1 LQRTNIEEDQEMQVT
16 QEQVLDALKVV
27 KDPDLG
33 RDLVSLGMIE
43 DVKIGERGDVNFT
56 IVLTTPACPVKDQLK
71 QQSESV
77 VSALPGV
84 RAVEAAVTSRV
95 MKGTM
100 TQREGIPGVRN
111 TIAVGSGK
119 GGVGKSTV
127 AVNLALAL
135 AQEGARVGLL
145 DADVYGPNVPLMMG
159 TYAKPQQTE
168 DEKIGPVEAYGIKL
182 ISMGFFIDQDSPVIW
197 RGPMLSKLL
206 TQFMYDVQWGELDYL
221 IMDMPPGTGDIQLT
235 TAQSLPLTGAVIVST
250 PQDVALLDAGK
261 ALMMFKKLNVP
272 VLGLVEN
279 MSTFVCPHCQNPT
292 DLFGHGGAQA
302 AAARFNVPFL
312 GEIPLHLRIR
322 EGGDNGRPVVAT
334 EENSAEAQAFVQV
347 AKSLAAQVSVV
358 AYRQSQAKQ
367 TAPVA
372 FFSKR

>member
-1 LQRTNIEEDQEMQVT
+1 MPVTKEE
-16 QEQVLDALKVV
+16 VLRALSVV

-33 RDLVSLGMIE
+33 RDLVALGMIE
-43 DVKIGERGDVNFT
+43 NVNIEANGNVAFT
-56 IVLTTPACPVKDQLK
+56 IVLTTPACPVKEQLK

-84 RAVEAAVTSRV
+84 REVTAEVTSRV
-95 MKGTM
+95 RNGTM

-127 AVNLALAL
+127 AVNLALGL
-135 AQEGARVGLL
+135 AREGARVGLL
-145 DADVYGPNVPLMMG
+145 DADVYGPNVPMMMG
-159 TYAKPQQTE
+159 TTDKPQQSP
-168 DEKIGPVEAYGIKL
+168 DGKISPVEAYGIKL
-182 ISMGFFIDQDSPVIW
+182 ISMGFFVDPDSPVIW
-197 RGPMLSKLL
+197 RGPMLAKLL
-206 TQFMYDVQWGELDYL
+206 TQFMYDVNWGELDYL
-221 IMDMPPGTGDIQLT
+221 VMDMPPGTGDVQLT
-235 TAQSLPLTGAVIVST
+235 TAQSLPLTGAVMVST

-272 VLGLVEN
+272 ILGIVEN
-279 MSTFVCPHCQNPT
+279 MSTFVCPHCGDPT

-302 AAARFNVPFL
+302 DAVRYAVPFL

-322 EGGDNGRPVVAT
+322 QGGDSGRPIVVS
-334 EENSAEAQAFVQV
+334 EPQSPQADSFMQI
-347 AKSLAAQVSVV
+347 ARNLAAQVSVI
-358 AYRQSQAKQ
+358 AYQQQEQKRG
-367 TAPVA
+367 APVA

>member
-1 LQRTNIEEDQEMQVT
+1 MPVTKEE
-16 QEQVLDALKVV
+16 VLRALSVV

-33 RDLVSLGMIE
+33 RDLVTLGMIE
-43 DVKIGERGDVNFT
+43 NVRIDDKGNVNFT
-56 IVLTTPACPVKDQLK
+56 VVLTTPACPVKEQLK
-71 QQSESV
+71 QQTESV
-77 VSALPGV
+77 VSVLPGV
-84 RAVEAAVTSRV
+84 RAVEAEMTSRV

-100 TQREGIPGVRN
+100 IQREGIPGVRN

-127 AVNLALAL
+127 AVNLALSL
-135 AQEGARVGLL
+135 AREGARVGLL

-159 TYAKPQQTE
+159 SNAKPQPTE
-168 DEKIGPVEAYGIKL
+168 DGKITPIEAYGIKL
-182 ISMGFFIDQDSPVIW
+182 ISMGFFIDADSPVIW

-221 IMDMPPGTGDIQLT
+221 VMDMPPGTGDIQLT
-235 TAQSLPLTGAVIVST
+235 TAQSVPLTGAVIVST
-250 PQDVALLDAGK
+250 PQDVALMDAGK

-272 VLGLVEN
+272 VLGMVEN
-279 MSTFVCPHCQNPT
+279 MSTFVCPHCGDPT

-322 EGGDNGRPVVAT
+322 EGGDSGRPVVVDMPD
-334 EENSAEAQAFVQV
+334 SAEAQAFMHV
-347 AKSLAAQVSVV
+347 ARSLAAQVSVV
-358 AYRQSQAKQ
+358 AFKQQDAKRG
-367 TAPVA
+367 APVA

>member
-1 LQRTNIEEDQEMQVT
+1 MPVTAEDILQ
-16 QEQVLDALKVV
+16 ALRVV

-43 DVKIGERGDVNFT
+43 NINIDEQNNVSFT
-56 IVLTTPACPVKDQLK
+56 IVLTTPACPVKEQLK
-71 QQSESV
+71 RQAESV

-84 RAVEAAVTSRV
+84 RAVNAEVTSRV

-100 TQREGIPGVRN
+100 NQREGIPGVRN
-111 TIAVGSGK
+111 TIAVASGK
-119 GGVGKSTV
+119 GGVGKTTV

-135 AQEGARVGLL
+135 AREGARVGLL

-159 TYAKPQQTE
+159 AVARPQAGPDNRIKP
-168 DEKIGPVEAYGIKL
+168 IEAYGIRL
-182 ISMGFFIDQDSPVIW
+182 ISMGFFIDPDSPVIW

-206 TQFMYDVQWGELDYL
+206 TQFMYDVSWGELDYL
-221 IMDMPPGTGDIQLT
+221 VMDMPPGTGDVQLT

-250 PQDVALLDAGK
+250 PQDVALLDASK

-272 VLGLVEN
+272 VLGIVEN
-279 MSTFVCPHCQNPT
+279 MSTFVCPHCGNPT

-302 AAARFNVPFL
+302 AAVRFGVPFL

-322 EGGDNGRPVVAT
+322 EGSDSGKPVVV
-334 EENSAEAQAFVQV
+334 EDPDSPEAQAFIHV
-347 AKSLAAQVSVV
+347 ARNLAAQVSVV
-358 AYRQSQAKQ
+358 AFKQ
-367 TAPVA
+367 QEAVRAAPVA

>member
-1 LQRTNIEEDQEMQVT
+1 MPVTKEE
-16 QEQVLDALKVV
+16 VLRALSVV

-33 RDLVSLGMIE
+33 RDLVALGMIE
-43 DVKIGERGDVNFT
+43 NVNIEANGNVAFT
-56 IVLTTPACPVKDQLK
+56 IVLTTPACPVKEQLK

-84 RAVEAAVTSRV
+84 REVTAEVTSRV
-95 MKGTM
+95 RNGTM

-127 AVNLALAL
+127 AVNLALGL
-135 AQEGARVGLL
+135 AREGARVGLL
-145 DADVYGPNVPLMMG
+145 DADVYGPNVPMMMG
-159 TYAKPQQTE
+159 TTDKPQQSP
-168 DEKIGPVEAYGIKL
+168 DGKISPVEAYGIKL
-182 ISMGFFIDQDSPVIW
+182 ISMGFFVDPDSPVIW
-197 RGPMLSKLL
+197 RGPMLAKLL
-206 TQFMYDVQWGELDYL
+206 TQFMYDVNWGELDYL
-221 IMDMPPGTGDIQLT
+221 VMDMPPGTGDVQLT
-235 TAQSLPLTGAVIVST
+235 TAQSLPLTGAVMVST

-272 VLGLVEN
+272 ILGIVEN
-279 MSTFVCPHCQNPT
+279 MSTFVCPHCGDPT

-302 AAARFNVPFL
+302 AAVRYAVPFL

-322 EGGDNGRPVVAT
+322 QGGDSGRPIVVS
-334 EENSAEAQAFVQV
+334 EPQSPQADSFMQI
-347 AKSLAAQVSVV
+347 ARNLAAQVSVI
-358 AYRQSQAKQ
+358 AYQQQEQKRG
-367 TAPVA
+367 APVA

>member
-1 LQRTNIEEDQEMQVT
+1 MPVTKEE
-16 QEQVLDALKVV
+16 VLRALSVV

-33 RDLVSLGMIE
+33 RDLVALGMIE
-43 DVKIGERGDVNFT
+43 NVSIDDRNNVGFT
-56 IVLTTPACPVKDQLK
+56 IVLTTPACPVKEQLK

-77 VSALPGV
+77 VSAIPGV
-84 RAVEAAVTSRV
+84 REVNAQVTSRV

-111 TIAVGSGK
+111 TIAIGSGK

-135 AQEGARVGLL
+135 ARDGAKVGLL

-159 TYAKPQQTE
+159 TTAKPAQIG
-168 DEKIGPVEAYGIKL
+168 EKIAPVEAYGIKL
-182 ISMGFFIDQDSPVIW
+182 ISMGFFVDADSPVIW
-197 RGPMLSKLL
+197 RGPMLTKLL
-206 TQFMYDVQWGELDYL
+206 TQFMYDVDWTYDNPGGLDYL
-221 IMDMPPGTGDIQLT
+221 VMDMPPGTGDIQLT
-235 TAQSLPLTGAVIVST
+235 TAQSVPLTGAVMVST
-250 PQDVALLDAGK
+250 PQDVALMDASK

-279 MSTFVCPHCQNPT
+279 MSTFVCPHCAQPT

-302 AAARFNVPFL
+302 AAARYGVPFL

-322 EGGDNGRPVVAT
+322 EGGDNGRPIVVDAPD
-334 EENSAEAQAFVQV
+334 SPEAQAFMHV
-347 AKSLAAQVSVV
+347 ARNLAAQVSVV
-358 AYRQSQAKQ
+358 AYKQQEAKRG
-367 TAPVA
+367 APVA

>member
-1 LQRTNIEEDQEMQVT
+1 MSVT
-16 QEQVLDALKVV
+16 KENVLDALKVV

-43 DVKIGERGDVNFT
+43 DIAIDPDGNVGFT
-56 IVLTTPACPVKDQLK
+56 IVLTTPACPVKEQLK

-77 VSALPGV
+77 VSALAGV
-84 RAVEAAVTSRV
+84 SSATAVVTSRV
-95 MKGTM
+95 RAGTM

-111 TIAVGSGK
+111 IVAVASGK

-135 AQEGARVGLL
+135 AGDGARVGLL

-159 TYAKPQQTE
+159 SHDRPMQGA
-168 DEKIGPVEAYGIKL
+168 DNKIRPIDAYGIKL
-182 ISMGFFIDQDSPVIW
+182 MSMGFFIDADSPVIW
-197 RGPMLSKLL
+197 RGPMLTKLL
-206 TQFMYDVQWGELDYL
+206 TQFMYDVNWGELDYL
-221 IMDMPPGTGDIQLT
+221 VMDMPPGTGDIQLT
-235 TAQSLPLTGAVIVST
+235 TAQSVPLTGAVIVST

-272 VLGLVEN
+272 VLGIVEN
-279 MSTFVCPHCQNPT
+279 MSTFVCPHCGNPT

-302 AAARFNVPFL
+302 AAGRYDVPFL

-322 EGGDNGRPVVAT
+322 EGGDSGRPVVADAADT
-334 EENSAEAQAFVQV
+334 PEALAFIQV
-347 AKSLAAQVSVV
+347 ARSLAAQVSVV
-358 AYRQSQAKQ
+358 AYKQADAKRG
-367 TAPVA
+367 APVS

>member
-1 LQRTNIEEDQEMQVT
+1 MPITKEE
-16 QEQVLDALKVV
+16 VLRALSVV

-33 RDLVSLGMIE
+33 RDLVTLGMIE
-43 DVKIGERGDVNFT
+43 NIDIDEAGSVGFT
-56 IVLTTPACPVKDQLK
+56 IVLTTPACPVKEQLK

-77 VSALPGV
+77 VRAIPGV
-84 RAVEAAVTSRV
+84 RQVTAQVTSRV
-95 MKGTM
+95 RTGIM

-135 AQEGARVGLL
+135 ARDGARVGLL
-145 DADVYGPNVPLMMG
+145 DADVYGPNVPMMMG
-159 TYAKPQQTE
+159 TTAKPMPAG
-168 DEKIGPVEAYGIKL
+168 DNKIAPIQAYGLEL
-182 ISMGFFIDQDSPVIW
+182 ISMGFFIDSDSPVIW
-197 RGPMLSKLL
+197 RGPMLAKLL

-221 IMDMPPGTGDIQLT
+221 VMDMPPGTGDVQLT

-272 VLGLVEN
+272 ILGIVEN
-279 MSTFVCPHCQNPT
+279 MSTFICPHCGDPT

-302 AAARFNVPFL
+302 AAVRYGVPFL
-312 GEIPLHLRIR
+312 GDIPLHLTIR
-322 EGGDNGRPVVAT
+322 EGGDSGRPVVADAPD
-334 EENSAEAQAFVQV
+334 SQQAQSFIQIARN
-347 AKSLAAQVSVV
+347 LAAQVSVV
-358 AYRQSQAKQ
+358 AYRQQEDKRG
-367 TAPVA
+367 APVA

>member
-1 LQRTNIEEDQEMQVT
+1 MPVTKEE
-16 QEQVLDALKVV
+16 VLRALSVV

-33 RDLVSLGMIE
+33 RDLVTLGMIE
-43 DVKIGERGDVNFT
+43 NVDIDQQNNVKFT
-56 IVLTTPACPVKDQLK
+56 IVLTTPACPVKEQLQ

-84 RAVEAAVTSRV
+84 RAVTAEVTSRV

-100 TQREGIPGVRN
+100 TERQGIPGVRN

-135 AQEGARVGLL
+135 LREGAKVGLL
-145 DADVYGPNVPLMMG
+145 DADIYGPNVPLMLG
-159 TYAKPQQTE
+159 STGKPQPVGN
-168 DEKIGPVEAYGIKL
+168 KIMPVEAYGLKL
-182 ISMGFFIDQDSPVIW
+182 ISMGYFVDADSPVIW
-197 RGPMLSKLL
+197 RGPMLTKLL
-206 TQFMYDVQWGELDYL
+206 TQFMFDVDWGDLDYL
-221 IMDMPPGTGDIQLT
+221 IMDMPPGTGDVQLT
-235 TAQSLPLTGAVIVST
+235 TAQSVPLTGTVIVST

-272 VLGLVEN
+272 VLGIVEN
-279 MSTFVCPHCQNPT
+279 MSSFVCPHCNNPT

-302 AAARFNVPFL
+302 AAARFGVPFL

-322 EGGDNGRPVVAT
+322 EGGDSGHPVVAGASGT
-334 EENSAEAQAFVQV
+334 PEAEDFMHV
-347 AKSLAAQVSVV
+347 ARNLAAQVSVV
-358 AYRQSQAKQ
+358 AFSQQEVKRG
-367 TAPVA
+367 APVA

>member
-1 LQRTNIEEDQEMQVT
+1 MPVT
-16 QEQVLDALKVV
+16 TEQVLDALRVV

-33 RDLVSLGMIE
+33 RDLVALGMIE
-43 DVKIGERGDVNFT
+43 NVNIGEGGDVRFT
-56 IVLTTPACPVKDQLK
+56 IVLTTPACPVKEQLK

-84 RAVEAAVTSRV
+84 REVEAEVTSRV
-95 MKGTM
+95 RQGTM

-111 TIAVGSGK
+111 TIAIGSGK

-135 AQEGARVGLL
+135 AREGARVGLL

-159 TYAKPQQTE
+159 TYAKPRQTA
-168 DEKIGPVEAYGIKL
+168 DEKIEPIEAYGIKL
-182 ISMGFFIDQDSPVIW
+182 ISMGFFIDPDSPVIW

-221 IMDMPPGTGDIQLT
+221 VMDMPPGTGDIQLT

-272 VLGLVEN
+272 VLGMVEN
-279 MSTFVCPHCQNPT
+279 MSTFVCPHCGDPT

-322 EGGDNGRPVVAT
+322 EGGDNGKPTVA
-334 EENSAEAQAFVQV
+334 EAPESPEAQAFMHV
-347 AKSLAAQVSVV
+347 ARNLAAQVSVV
-358 AYRQSQAKQ
+358 AFRQSEAKRS
-367 TAPVA
+367 APVA

>member
-1 LQRTNIEEDQEMQVT
+1 MPVSTEAVLQ
-16 QEQVLDALKVV
+16 ALSVV

-33 RDLVSLGMIE
+33 RDLVTLGMIE
-43 DVKIGERGDVNFT
+43 DVKIDPDGNVNFT

-84 RAVEAAVTSRV
+84 RAVSAAVTSRV
-95 MKGTM
+95 RAGTM

-111 TIAVGSGK
+111 IIAVGSGK

-135 AQEGARVGLL
+135 AGEGARVGLL

-159 TYAKPQQTE
+159 STGGPRQGV
-168 DEKIGPVEAYGIKL
+168 DNKIVPVESYGIKL
-182 ISMGFFIDQDSPVIW
+182 ISMGFFIDADSPVIW
-197 RGPMLSKLL
+197 RGPMLTKLL
-206 TQFMYDVQWGELDYL
+206 TQFMYDVSWGELDYL
-221 IMDMPPGTGDIQLT
+221 VMDMPPGTGDVQLT
-235 TAQSLPLTGAVIVST
+235 TAQSVPLTGAVMVST
-250 PQDVALLDAGK
+250 PQDVALLDVGK

-272 VLGLVEN
+272 VLGIVEN
-279 MSTFVCPHCQNPT
+279 MSTFVCPHCSQPT

-302 AAARFNVPFL
+302 AAARYGVPFL

-322 EGGDNGRPVVAT
+322 EGGDSGRPVVIDAPD
-334 EENSAEAQAFVQV
+334 SPEAQAFLQV
-347 AKSLAAQVSVV
+347 ARNLAAQVSVV
-358 AYRQSQAKQ
+358 AYKQ
-367 TAPVA
+367 QEVKKGAPVA
-372 FFSKR
+372 FFTKR

>member
-1 LQRTNIEEDQEMQVT
+1 MPVTTEDILQ
-16 QEQVLDALKVV
+16 ALRVV

-43 DVKIGERGDVNFT
+43 NINIDEQNNISFT
-56 IVLTTPACPVKDQLK
+56 IVLTTPACPVKEQLK
-71 QQSESV
+71 RQAESV

-84 RAVEAAVTSRV
+84 RSVNAEVTSRV

-111 TIAVGSGK
+111 TIAIASGK
-119 GGVGKSTV
+119 GGVGKTTV

-135 AQEGARVGLL
+135 AREGARVGLL

-159 TYAKPQQTE
+159 TSAKPQAGA
-168 DEKIGPVEAYGIKL
+168 DNRIKPIEAYGIRL
-182 ISMGFFIDQDSPVIW
+182 ISMGFFIDPDSPVIW

-206 TQFMYDVQWGELDYL
+206 TQFMYDVSWGELDYL
-221 IMDMPPGTGDIQLT
+221 VMDMPPGTGDVQLT

-250 PQDVALLDAGK
+250 PQDVALMDAGK

-272 VLGLVEN
+272 VLGIVEN
-279 MSTFVCPHCQNPT
+279 MSTFVCPHCGNPT

-302 AAARFNVPFL
+302 AAVRFGVPFL

-322 EGGDNGRPVVAT
+322 EGSDSGRPVVV
-334 EENSAEAQAFVQV
+334 EDPDSPEAQAFMHV
-347 AKSLAAQVSVV
+347 ARNLAAQVSVV
-358 AYRQSQAKQ
+358 AFKQ
-367 TAPVA
+367 REAVRAAPVA

>member
-1 LQRTNIEEDQEMQVT
+1 
-16 QEQVLDALKVV
+16 
-27 KDPDLG
+27 
-33 RDLVSLGMIE
+33 MIE
-43 DVKIGERGDVNFT
+43 NVKIGERGDVTFT
-56 IVLTTPACPVKDQLK
+56 IVLTTPACPVKEQLK

-84 RAVEAAVTSRV
+84 REVEAEVTSRV
-95 MKGTM
+95 MRGTM

-135 AQEGARVGLL
+135 AREGASVGLL
-145 DADVYGPNVPLMMG
+145 DADVYGPNGPLMMG
-159 TYAKPQQTE
+159 SYAKPQPAE
-168 DEKIGPVEAYGIKL
+168 NDKIKPIEAYGVKL
-182 ISMGFFIDQDSPVIW
+182 ISMGFFIDSDSPVIW

-221 IMDMPPGTGDIQLT
+221 VMDMPPGTGDVQLT

-272 VLGLVEN
+272 VLGMVEN
-279 MSTFVCPHCQNPT
+279 MSTFVCPHCNNPT
-292 DLFGHGGAQA
+292 DLFGLGGAQV
-302 AAARFNVPFL
+302 AAARYGVPFL

-322 EGGDNGRPVVAT
+322 EGGDSGRPVIVDAPESPEAGMFRHVAR
-334 EENSAEAQAFVQV
+334 N
-347 AKSLAAQVSVV
+347 LAAQVSVV
-358 AYRQSQAKQ
+358 AYAQQDAKRG
-367 TAPVA
+367 APVA

>member
-1 LQRTNIEEDQEMQVT
+1 MAVT
-16 QEQVLDALKVV
+16 QEQVLDALRVV

-43 DVKIGERGDVNFT
+43 NIKIGERGDINFT
-56 IVLTTPACPVKDQLK
+56 VVLTTPACPVKEQLK

-84 RAVEAAVTSRV
+84 RSVEAEMTSRV

-127 AVNLALAL
+127 AVNLALGL
-135 AQEGARVGLL
+135 AREGARVGLL
-145 DADVYGPNVPLMMG
+145 DADVYGPNIPMMMG
-159 TYAKPQQTE
+159 AYDKPQPTE
-168 DEKIGPVEAYGIKL
+168 DDKIRPIEAYGIKL
-182 ISMGFFIDQDSPVIW
+182 ISMGFFVDADSPVIW

-206 TQFMYDVQWGELDYL
+206 TQFMYDVQWGEIDYL
-221 IMDMPPGTGDIQLT
+221 VLDMPPGTGDVQLT

-272 VLGLVEN
+272 VLGIVEN
-279 MSTFVCPHCQNPT
+279 MSTFVCPHCGDPT

-302 AAARFNVPFL
+302 AAARFAVPFL

-322 EGGDNGRPVVAT
+322 EGGDNGRPVVADVP
-334 EENSAEAQAFVQV
+334 ESAEAEAFMHV
-347 AKSLAAQVSVV
+347 ARNLAAQVSVV
-358 AYRQSQAKQ
+358 AYRQQDAKRG
-367 TAPVA
+367 APVA